1 MPTTDK
7 LNISELDCIFI
18 SYDEPNAEQNW
29 ADLRNKCMWAERVH
43 GVKGSDECH
52 KQAAYLA
59 QSDWFIT
66 VDADN
71 IIDPKFFDQIIT
83 VPTGALAFSWP
94 GVNIIN
100 GLQYGNGSLK
110 VWRRD
115 FVMNMKTHEAAE
127 EDSGKVDFCWEDGYR
142 PMIESYS
149 TTYPNGSA
157 FQAWRAGFRE
167 GVKMS
172 LVDGV
177 LPEDPAP
184 AKLLWHNLHRL
195 KVWASVG
202 SHVTNGVWAMLGAR
216 HGCYKT
222 NCTDW
227 NYVDVRD
234 FDQLSEIWEEVKDVN
249 VIEELNH
256 YETLLEREY
265 GLKVTTLNAVSSG
278 FFVETIK
285 DQYQQAVEQIT
296 WTMKRNAV

>member
-1 MPTTDK
+1 MDT
-7 LNISELDCIFI
+7 LNLAELDCVFI
-18 SYDEPNAEQNW
+18 SYDEPNAERNW
-29 ADLRNKCMWAERVH
+29 SDLLTKCMYAERVH

-52 KQAAYLA
+52 KAAA
-59 QSDWFIT
+59 NKSATEWFIT

-71 IIDPKFFDQIIT
+71 IVDPKFFEQTIT
-83 VPTGALAFSWP
+83 IPSGALAFSWP
-94 GVNIIN
+94 GVNVIN

-110 VWRRD
+110 VWRKD
-115 FVMNMKTHEAAE
+115 FVLNMKTHEAA
-127 EDSGKVDFCWEDGYR
+127 DKDDGQVDFCWEDGYR
-142 PMIESYS
+142 PMIDSYS
-149 TTYPNGSA
+149 VTYPNA
-157 FQAWRAGFRE
+157 TPQQAWRAGFRE

-177 LPEDPAP
+177 LPKDPTP

-195 KVWASVG
+195 KVWSSVG
-202 SHVTNGVWAMLGAR
+202 GHVQNGVWAMLGAR

-234 FDQLSEIWEEVKDVN
+234 FDCLEETWQEVKD
-249 VIEELNH
+249 LNIMDALND

-265 GLKVTTLNAVSSG
+265 GLKVVTLTAVASG